1 MNILCKLKEDTLRS
15 ITKKITSLG
24 IMVLLMFAILSLAAC
39 SSQSTTS
46 QSTTPPTQS
55 VAQTTSAATSTQAAS
70 GSVASLLGKAASITS
85 WKCDV
90 VTTAA
95 DNSVTTSTMF
105 VKNKKMRI
113 ESNIQGQNTVTLIDI
128 DAKTMYIYTPA
139 QNTAIKMDFNQA
151 PQSAIGSSISQY
163 SPVIIGSETLDG
175 KLCQIVQYTA
185 NGVAIKE
192 WIWDA
197 KGLPVRLQ
205 TTISN
210 GTSTTDYKN
219 YDFSDISDTMFVLPQ
234 GVTITSFNLPTG
246 LPTNL
251 PTNLPS
257 GLPTNLPGGLPSN
270 LPGGLP
276 TNISIPTGI
285 PNQ

>member
-15 ITKKITSLG
+15 MTKKITSLG
-24 IMVLLMFAILSLAAC
+24 IMALLMFALLSLVAC

-46 QSTTPPTQS
+46 QSTTPPTKS
-55 VAQTTSAATSTQAAS
+55 VAQTTSAATSTQTSS
-70 GSVASLLGKAASITS
+70 GSVANLLGKAASITS

-113 ESNIQGQNTVTLIDI
+113 ESSVQGQNPVTLIDI

-139 QNTAIKMDFNQA
+139 QNTSIKMDFNQA

-163 SPVIIGSETLDG
+163 NPVIIGSETLDG

-257 GLPTNLPGGLPSN
+257 GLPTNLPGGLPTN

>member
-1 MNILCKLKEDTLRS
+1 MKQYRLPAVNILCKLKEDTLRS
-15 ITKKITSLG
+15 MKKNITSLG
-24 IMVLLMFAILSLAAC
+24 IIALLLFTMLSLVAC
-39 SSQSTTS
+39 SSPSTTS
-46 QSTTPPTQS
+46 QPTTPTTTS
-55 VAQTTSAATSTQAAS
+55 VPQTTSAATSTQTSS
-70 GSVASLLGKAASITS
+70 GSVANLLGRAAGIAS

-95 DNSVTTSTMF
+95 DNLVTTSTMF

-113 ESNIQGQNTVTLIDI
+113 ESSIQGQNTVTLIDI

-151 PQSAIGSSISQY
+151 PQSATGSSISQY
-163 SPVIIGSETLDG
+163 NPVIIGSETLDG
-175 KLCQIVQYTA
+175 KLCQIVQYTV
-185 NGVAIKE
+185 NGVATKE

-205 TTISN
+205 TTSAS

-219 YDFSDISDTMFVLPQ
+219 YDFSDISDSMFVLPQ
-234 GVTITSFNLPTG
+234 GVTITSFTLPTG

-257 GLPTNLPGGLPSN
+257 GLPTNLPGGLP
-270 LPGGLP
+270 
-276 TNISIPTGI
+276 TNIPIPTGI

>member
-1 MNILCKLKEDTLRS
+1 MK
-15 ITKKITSLG
+15 KKIASLG
-24 IMVLLMFAILSLAAC
+24 IIALLLFTLLSLVAC
-39 SSQSTTS
+39 SSPSPTS
-46 QSTTPPTQS
+46 QPTTPPTTF
-55 VAQTTSAATSTQAAS
+55 VPQTTSAATTTQTS
-70 GSVASLLGKAASITS
+70 GGSVSDLLGRAAGIAS

-113 ESNIQGQNTVTLIDI
+113 ESSIQGQNTVTLIDI

-151 PQSAIGSSISQY
+151 PQSAIGSSIAQY
-163 SPVIIGSETLDG
+163 NPIIIGSETLDG
-175 KLCQIVQYTA
+175 KLCQIIQYTA
-185 NGVAIKE
+185 NGVVTKE

-205 TTISN
+205 TVSSS

-219 YDFSDISDTMFVLPQ
+219 YDFSDLSDSLFVLPE
-234 GVTITSFNLPTG
+234 GVKITTFSLPTG

-257 GLPTNLPGGLPSN
+257 GLPTNLPTGFPTN
-270 LPGGLP
+270 LPTGLP
-276 TNISIPTGI
+276 TNIPIPTGI